1 MNELAMNFRFETAEV
16 RTMLI
21 NNEPWF
27 VGVDVALALGYSNPR
42 DALAKHVDPE
52 DKGVAKCDTPGVD
65 FIDTSSNGVTQRKI
79 C

>member
-1 MNELAMNFRFETAEV
+1 MGIAIGKIHNAHKECLDRFSRLTNLVNEVNRL
-16 RTMLI
+16 
-21 NNEPWF
+21 
-27 VGVDVALALGYSNPR
+27 D
-42 DALAKHVDPE
+42 DE